1 MSENTSMGNVFP
13 NFSRMSEKRAMG
25 NVFPSFAEMNLI
37 KHLKQIDG
45 RTINQGFS
53 IIVSLTAGSG
63 QIDQNDVCHHLSKV
77 YQLTYC
83 HPTANES
90 KNT

>member
-1 MSENTSMGNVFP
+1 MPVHRKSLRPHEFFVSNFSRMSEKRAIGNVFP

-45 RTINQGFS
+45 RTISQGIS
-53 IIVSLTAGSG
+53 IIVSLTA
-63 QIDQNDVCHHLSKV
+63 V
-77 YQLTYC
+77 
-83 HPTANES
+83 
-90 KNT
+90 

>member
-1 MSENTSMGNVFP
+1 MPVHRKSLMSLEFLFFVFSNFSRMSENTSMGNVFP

-45 RTINQGFS
+45 RTISQGIS
-53 IIVSLTAGSG
+53 IIVSLTA
-63 QIDQNDVCHHLSKV
+63 V
-77 YQLTYC
+77 
-83 HPTANES
+83 
-90 KNT
+90 